1 MRQPRPAEPG
11 LVHIYDPALGLP
23 AIPKEVRVTDPVYD
37 QAYFDQEKRAESA
50 RTLAAQFDSKEVR
63 VTDAKTGGQKGKKMA
78 RFSLIPPEMLWALA
92 EHYGKGAEKYN
103 LYGPCKC
110 RTGTNLAG
118 TPHEVGC
125 PAHTIIESGDRN
137 WEKGY
142 NWSLSVDALERHLNQ
157 WKQGEDRDPETGS
170 HHLIAVIWHATALF
184 WYQLR
189 GKGTDDL
196 GRGAS

>member
-78 RFSLIPPEMLWALA
+78 RFDMIPSDVLWEVA
-92 EHYGKGAEKYN
+92 EHYGKGEAKYPSEPD
-103 LYGPCKC
+103 GQ
-110 RTGTNLAG
+110 A
-118 TPHEVGC
+118 
-125 PAHTIIESGDRN
+125 N
-137 WEKGY
+137 WQLGY
-142 NWSLSVDALERHLNQ
+142 DWRLSVAALQRHLHQ
-157 WKQGEDRDPETGS
+157 FLIGEDVDAETGS
-170 HHLIAVIWHATALF
+170 HHMVAVIWHAIAIRWF
-184 WYQLR
+184 QIH
-189 GKGTDDL
+189 GKGKDYRSTM
-196 GRGAS
+196 R